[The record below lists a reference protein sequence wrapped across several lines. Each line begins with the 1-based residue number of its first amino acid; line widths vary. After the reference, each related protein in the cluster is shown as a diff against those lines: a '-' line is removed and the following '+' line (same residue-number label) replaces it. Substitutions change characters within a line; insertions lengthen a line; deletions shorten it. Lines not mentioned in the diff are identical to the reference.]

1 MSMKVDSLLA
11 GPISA
16 IALSMLSLTAS
27 AQNSKIL
34 SEWDIQTQPSA
45 SKILKDAGA
54 RFEKANPGFKVDR
67 TAIPNDAYKAKLK
80 AAFESNEP
88 PCVFANWGGG
98 PFREYIKSGRVLD
111 LTPYLMRDSEF
122 RGRFVAASFDTV
134 KVDRKI
140 YGVPAE
146 DTSLA
151 VVYYNKEMFEK
162 LNLQTPKTWPELL
175 KTIEVLKS
183 NGVAPFALANQAK
196 WPGSMYFMY
205 LADRIGGAEAFRK
218 AANRAPG
225 GSFTDPAFIEAGK
238 KLQELVKIGAFAPG
252 FNGLDYDVGGSRR
265 LLYSGKAAM
274 TLMGTW
280 EGSAIKNENPDFFK
294 KVDFFPFP
302 TIPGGKGSTGLI
314 GSVGQN
320 FYSVSK
326 ACKNPEAAV
335 NLLKSMVDDEA
346 VQARLAD
353 NRIVPIKGL
362 KVTEPSQQRVLK
374 MLADASN
381 VQLWY
386 DQDLPPKLG
395 ELHKELVQSLLGLSV
410 TPEEAAQKMEAAAKE
425 ELK

>member
-1 MSMKVDSLLA
+1 MRTISSLVCPL
-11 GPISA
+11 SA
-16 IALSMLSLTAS
+16 IALSTLALVAS
-27 AQNSKIL
+27 AQDSKVV
-34 SEWDIQTQPSA
+34 SEWDIQTQPAA
-45 SKILKDAGA
+45 SKVLQDAA
-54 RFEKANPGFKVDR
+54 SRFEKANPGFKVER
-67 TAIPNDAYKAKLK
+67 SAIPNDAYKAKLK
-80 AAFESNEP
+80 IAFGANEP
-88 PCVFANWGGG
+88 PCVFNNWGGG
-98 PFREYIKSGRVLD
+98 PLREYIKAGQVLD
-111 LTPYLMRDSEF
+111 LTPYLAKDNAF
-122 RGRFVAASFDTV
+122 RSRFVSASFDTAKMDG
-134 KVDRKI
+134 KV
-140 YGVPAE
+140 YGIPAE

>member
-1 MSMKVDSLLA
+1 
-11 GPISA
+11 
-16 IALSMLSLTAS
+16 
-27 AQNSKIL
+27 
-34 SEWDIQTQPSA
+34 
-45 SKILKDAGA
+45 
-54 RFEKANPGFKVDR
+54 
-67 TAIPNDAYKAKLK
+67 
-80 AAFESNEP
+80 
-88 PCVFANWGGG
+88 
-98 PFREYIKSGRVLD
+98 
-111 LTPYLMRDSEF
+111 
-122 RGRFVAASFDTV
+122 
-134 KVDRKI
+134 
-140 YGVPAE
+140 
-146 DTSLA
+146 
-151 VVYYNKEMFEK
+151 
-162 LNLQTPKTWPELL
+162 
-175 KTIEVLKS
+175 
-183 NGVAPFALANQAK
+183 
-196 WPGSMYFMY
+196 
-205 LADRIGGAEAFRK
+205 
-218 AANRAPG
+218 
-225 GSFTDPAFIEAGK
+225 
-238 KLQELVKIGAFAPG
+238 
-252 FNGLDYDVGGSRR
+252 
-265 LLYSGKAAM
+265 
-274 TLMGTW
+274 LMGTW